1 MRQLVV
7 WLGLAVTVGGR
18 SALAAPPTDAMA
30 YAVLGTERVDI
41 GAKGRVQGDVGCLST
56 SVSVGAGTKVTGAAA
71 ANAITLGKN
80 ARVSGGLFC
89 GTVDGGTD
97 ACMALPS
104 PLVATPTIVLVGAPS
119 NNDVSAAKRSKST
132 TPLPSAVYGAL
143 RVGGAAEMTLGGGT
157 YQFESIDVA
166 ARGKLLC
173 RAACNVTVR
182 GRVSVG
188 QASQLGAAKDVAP
201 SGVVFRIAG
210 QGASTGFAAKSRAK
224 VRASIYAPNVGVSIG
239 SASSVTGAIVGGD
252 VSVGSRARL
261 AAATAP

>member
-1 MRQLVV
+1 MRQLV
-7 WLGLAVTVGGR
+7 LGLGLVAVVTGR

-30 YAVLGTERVDI
+30 YAVLGTERVTI

-56 SVSVGAGTKVTGAAA
+56 SVDVGAGTKVTGAAA
-71 ANAITLGKN
+71 ANAITLGRN
-80 ARVSGGLFC
+80 ARISGGLFC
-89 GTVDGGTD
+89 GTLDGGTD

-119 NNDVSAAKRSKST
+119 NTDVSAAKRSKST
-132 TPLPSAVYGAL
+132 TPLASGVYGRL
-143 RVGGAAEMTLGGGT
+143 SVGAAAEMTLAGGT

-173 RAACNVTVR
+173 RAACDVTVR
-182 GRVSVG
+182 GRIAVG
-188 QASQLGAAKDVAP
+188 QATQLGAAKDVAP
-201 SGVVFRIAG
+201 SDVVFRIAG
-210 QGASTGFAAKSRAK
+210 QGASTGFAAKSRA
-224 VRASIYAPNVGVSIG
+224 RMRGSIYAPNVGVTIG
-239 SASSVTGAIVGGD
+239 SASSVAGAIVGGD